1 MSFGLPTAEAID
13 VCKYRFR
20 NEIAKV
26 TVEIASPDVM
36 ELMKDVRVNFSD
48 QLAMIGAYN
57 YTRYL
62 LGPSQ
67 CFIFRRHSRPV
78 HRHQHH

>member
-57 YTRYL
+57 
-62 LGPSQ
+62 
-67 CFIFRRHSRPV
+67 
-78 HRHQHH
+78 